1 MIARGLRRVA
11 LFIVALACVAA
22 IWEIYKALGPEEGGE
37 VFGWRLIPRAS
48 DRAMPHTWEMW
59 GRLFDPEVR
68 GRDTPIWRA
77 ILGYSWYTFRM
88 ALVGLVLGGI
98 FGVALAV
105 VMARFKVVERG
116 LLPYVIASQTVPLI
130 ALAPQVAAFGGN
142 WDLPKWMWVST
153 LGAFLAFFP
162 ISVATLRGLSSA
174 PAASLELMDSF
185 AAGWWRTLVKL
196 KFPAAIPSM
205 VPGLKLAATASVI
218 GVIVSEISTGVRG
231 VGFAS
236 LTYGQKA
243 TSDPAQ
249 VYTAVFGAA
258 SLGLVMFGLIVG
270 IEAIA
275 MRNRPREIVA

>member
-1 MIARGLRRVA
+1 M
-11 LFIVALACVAA
+11 
-22 IWEIYKALGPEEGGE
+22 
-37 VFGWRLIPRAS
+37 
-48 DRAMPHTWEMW
+48 
-59 GRLFDPEVR
+59 R

-88 ALVGLVLGGI
+88 ALVGLLLGGI

-105 VMARFKVVERG
+105 VMARFKVIERG

-130 ALAPQVAAFGGN
+130 ALAPQVGCVRRQLGPAEVDVGVVARRLPRLLPDRRRHPQGPEFGAGR
-142 WDLPKWMWVST
+142 
-153 LGAFLAFFP
+153 LAR
-162 ISVATLRGLSSA
+162 ADGQLRRELVEHA
-174 PAASLELMDSF
+174 REAASS
-185 AAGWWRTLVKL
+185 
-196 KFPAAIPSM
+196 PPPIPSM

-258 SLGLVMFGLIVG
+258 SLGLVMFGFIVG

-275 MRNRPREIVA
+275 MRNRPREVA